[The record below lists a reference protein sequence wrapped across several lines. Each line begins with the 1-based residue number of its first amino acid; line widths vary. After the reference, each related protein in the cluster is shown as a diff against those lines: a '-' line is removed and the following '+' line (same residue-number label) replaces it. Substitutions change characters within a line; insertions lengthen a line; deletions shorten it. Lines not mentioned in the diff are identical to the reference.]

1 MFPRYNAIDH
11 GQDTPPQEVMTEDEL
26 GLLRAKHRQVSAE
39 YQGLRKELIDALAKD
54 AGRMQAEIREMGQL
68 LDRLRAGA
76 TDVPARY

>member
-1 MFPRYNAIDH
+1 
-11 GQDTPPQEVMTEDEL
+11 MTMAYSTESPEAMPEDEL
-26 GLLRAKHRQVSAE
+26 ALLRAKHRQVSEE
-39 YQGLRKELIDALAKD
+39 YQDLRKELINALAKD